1 MKKIFKTTVVLFF
14 LMFVFFVLRLSAEQ
28 LSPPVG
34 AQASIS
40 MDFKDAGLKDILKV
54 FSMQSGM
61 NFIASDAVQDRKV
74 TLYLDKVPLSQ
85 AMDNIFS
92 ANNLSYELD
101 NEANIFVVK
110 EWGKTGTETVTKVFF
125 LKNATV
131 STAALKEEL
140 SKSLKVSSESTI
152 SSSRSKFKEESEGG
166 ITSAVKKLLTKDVGS
181 IMEDFRTNS
190 IIVTDTPMKMKVISQ
205 VIASL
210 DVTVPQVMLE
220 VEMLDVSKDVVDKMG
235 FKFSDTPFTAIVTGA
250 TAAMGFPYGGWDKI
264 LDPILNG
271 SLSINP
277 SLHDGVKS
285 SFDMQ
290 MDFMKS
296 QRDTKFLARPNLLT
310 LNNETAEI
318 SVTMDE
324 IVGREDTTTFDSS
337 NNPTTTSVYT
347 RSTGLKLTPEGTGI
361 FLKVTPQINM
371 DTNEVTMVI
380 YPKTSV
386 SSISSLSPSNNP
398 QSDVEVRST
407 KSIVKVKDGE
417 TVILGGLIHQDKKI
431 TERSLPILGDIP
443 LLGVFFRHKNQTIG
457 LERELIIFIT
467 PRIVRDKADVKL
479 AQIQNIQLPVRE
491 QGVSVISN
499 RDYIINSNM
508 NKFDKSINGKR

>member
-1 MKKIFKTTVVLFF
+1 
-14 LMFVFFVLRLSAEQ
+14 
-28 LSPPVG
+28 
-34 AQASIS
+34 
-40 MDFKDAGLKDILKV
+40 
-54 FSMQSGM
+54 
-61 NFIASDAVQDRKV
+61 
-74 TLYLDKVPLSQ
+74 
-85 AMDNIFS
+85 
-92 ANNLSYELD
+92 
-101 NEANIFVVK
+101 
-110 EWGKTGTETVTKVFF
+110 
-125 LKNATV
+125 
-131 STAALKEEL
+131 
-140 SKSLKVSSESTI
+140 
-152 SSSRSKFKEESEGG
+152 
-166 ITSAVKKLLTKDVGS
+166 
-181 IMEDFRTNS
+181 
-190 IIVTDTPMKMKVISQ
+190 
-205 VIASL
+205 
-210 DVTVPQVMLE
+210 
-220 VEMLDVSKDVVDKMG
+220 
-235 FKFSDTPFTAIVTGA
+235 
-250 TAAMGFPYGGWDKI
+250 MGFPYGGWDKI